1 MKNMQMTNDD
11 YSKPIVYFYI
21 DDNGKIA
28 YIGKANGTIVDRV
41 KAHEKEKKFI
51 ECGCKF
57 DIRYM
62 VFEKSSDMDIAEKIY
77 IKSLK
82 PYLNVADTTLGF
94 FPDVKLNKDELPQFI
109 GRFEKA
115 SKKKKISK
123 TIPRINKK
131 QRIEEYKDYFKEV
144 DNYMLHKICGHI
156 IDGREC
162 IPIYFD
168 SCDMVRSTI
177 RGIDFGGYTY
187 DHNDCFVK
195 AEEPCGMWSEFFLIP
210 VLDVCVQKRCIAN
223 ICIRE
228 GVIILN
234 RDDFLDENGYDI
246 FNNFRRKIISIALE
260 YRNEYGKDKD
270 NWKELTDIF
279 YEAKKGNYQK
289 LINIYNDSLTNDIY
303 IPHDKKWKLLSPWW
317 Y

>member
-1 MKNMQMTNDD
+1 MNND
-11 YSKPIVYFYI
+11 YLKPVCYFYI
-21 DDNGKIA
+21 DDKGRIA
-28 YIGKANGTIVDRV
+28 YVGKANGTIVDRV

-109 GRFEKA
+109 GGFEKT
-115 SKKKKISK
+115 SKKKKISN

-144 DNYMLHKICGHI
+144 DNYMICKIF
-156 IDGREC
+156 DGREG

-168 SCDMVRSTI
+168 RCDMVGSTI
-177 RGIDFGGYTY
+177 RGIDFGGCKF
-187 DHNDCFVK
+187 DHDGCFVM
-195 AEEPCGMWSEFFLIP
+195 AEETFGMWSEFFLIP

-223 ICIRE
+223 ISIRD
-228 GVIILN
+228 GLIILN
-234 RDDFLDENGYDI
+234 RDDFLDENGYDV
-246 FNNFRRKIISIALE
+246 FNNFRRKIISIAIG

-270 NWKELTDIF
+270 NWKELIDIF
-279 YEAKKGNYQK
+279 YEAKKGNYQQ
-289 LINIYNDSLTNDIY
+289 LINIYNDSLARNNDIY
-303 IPHDKKWKLLSPWW
+303 IPHGKRKNERFPWW